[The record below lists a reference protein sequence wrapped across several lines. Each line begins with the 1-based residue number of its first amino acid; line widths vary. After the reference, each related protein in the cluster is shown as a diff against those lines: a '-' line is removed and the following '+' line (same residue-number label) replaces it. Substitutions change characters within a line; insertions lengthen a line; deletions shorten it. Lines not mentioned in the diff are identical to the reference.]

1 MYLFNSI
8 FSNKKIDFFYAI
20 RALTYIYLLY
30 LKLMANGNQTT
41 LTRIVQSTKNIT
53 DKINALDKN
62 SKIFNE
68 KISSQ
73 IKSIEIQNEELSD
86 KYIEISETIFMY
98 VKNQEKIKNK
108 LNKLCAF
115 ALYFI
120 LVFLFIMFAYG
131 IIIYHPSDIL
141 TNTTNILNNSFL
153 NLRNLAN

>member
-1 MYLFNSI
+1 
-8 FSNKKIDFFYAI
+8 
-20 RALTYIYLLY
+20 
-30 LKLMANGNQTT
+30 MANGNQTT
-41 LTRIVQSTKNIT
+41 LTKIVQTTKNIT

-62 SKIFNE
+62 SKSFNE

-73 IKSIEIQNEELSD
+73 IKSLENQNEELSD

-120 LVFLFIMFAYG
+120 FIFLFVMLAYG
-131 IIIYHPSDIL
+131 VIIYHPNDIL
-141 TNTTNILNNSFL
+141 TNATNVLNNSFL
-153 NLRNLAN
+153 NLRSLVN